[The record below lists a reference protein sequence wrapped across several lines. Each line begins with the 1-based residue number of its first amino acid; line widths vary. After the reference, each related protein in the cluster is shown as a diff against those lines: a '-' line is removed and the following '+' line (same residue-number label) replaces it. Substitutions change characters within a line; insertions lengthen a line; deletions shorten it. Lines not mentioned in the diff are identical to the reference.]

1 MNCSHKI
8 LHSLENSHLACDYLK
23 TCNYQADYFDL
34 LTFNYCIVENRQ
46 YITWPLIVLIF
57 ILCFYF
63 LSSTVDQYVSRI
75 LGRMSVKLN
84 ISQNLAGL
92 TLLAFGNQVVDII
105 VALVSS
111 DEDNGGIEASL
122 STILGAD
129 SLVIGFVMPTVIFL
143 GNGVIVKG
151 QNFLR
156 DLVTY
161 LIGLSFVI
169 FLGTVR
175 KELNI
180 IYGAIIFSLYIVYVG
195 ICILM
200 EKVENIKR
208 LKKEEEERKR
218 KKEIEDYSEDYDE
231 NESIEQDDEK
241 HDFVI
246 TLLDTED
253 NKYKLYDESK
263 SSIFLEK
270 KSTKEENDFEKK
282 HIKINVPDNDHK
294 KDIEK
299 SEKENK
305 EENKNEKEKIDS
317 NDKKEVDE
325 NIDIEQTK
333 EKNDIKEKKENNEEE
348 ELEENE
354 DNNNSEKDNNDEC
367 EHDII
372 GSLSDK
378 KSLIEDVASLKGPK
392 GFNIKNFLND
402 QYYAEKSRES
412 IKLHKF
418 HRQTSIDIKEKNLV
432 YNRLHYILA
441 KYYLNNKEEKW
452 KDTSCF
458 KKIIKIMVEIPLNL
472 IRDLTTPPFE
482 KEKWKKEFLALSPV
496 FISLSI
502 SLFFKL
508 FKYYVLYP
516 HYIFIISYYALLVI
530 LGIFLYKKTY
540 RGSLPNCEWILLV
553 SAFAMSL
560 IWIYVITTILIQM
573 VNDSKMLFPF
583 EVSRSFLIMTIL
595 AVGNALP
602 DFLVDVTLSKRGYAE
617 MALSGAIGS
626 PVFSLLFGF
635 GLSLIKTFAFSNKK
649 AEEFNLLSFTPSNKV
664 ILCAMLGIFANLIY
678 YMIVFACVGFRAKKY
693 VSFAGFFIFTEYLI
707 AIVLVSFVFT

>member
-1 MNCSHKI
+1 MNCSHEI
-8 LHSLENSHLACDYLK
+8 LHSFENSHLACDYLK
-23 TCNYQADYFDL
+23 ECNYQADYFNL
-34 LTFNYCIVENRQ
+34 LTFNYCLVENKQ
-46 YITWPLIVLIF
+46 YITWPLIALIF

-180 IYGAIIFSLYIVYVG
+180 IYGAIIFSLYILYVG

-200 EKVENIKR
+200 EKIENTKR

-218 KKEIEDYSEDYDE
+218 RKEIEDYSEDYDE

-246 TLLDTED
+246 KLLDTED

-270 KSTKEENDFEKK
+270 KSTKDENDFEKK
-282 HIKINVPDNDHK
+282 QIKINVPNNNNK
-294 KDIEK
+294 KNI
-299 SEKENK
+299 
-305 EENKNEKEKIDS
+305 
-317 NDKKEVDE
+317 DKKEVDE
-325 NIDIEQTK
+325 NIDIEETK

-348 ELEENE
+348 EHEENE

-372 GSLSDK
+372 DSLSDK

-392 GFNIKNFLND
+392 AFNIKNFLND

-432 YNRLHYILA
+432 YNRLHFILA

-452 KDTSCF
+452 EDTSCF
-458 KKIIKIMVEIPLNL
+458 KKIFKIMVEIPLNL

-482 KEKWKKEFLALSPV
+482 KEKWKKEFLSLSPV

-502 SLFFKL
+502 SLFFNL

-540 RGSLPNCEWILLV
+540 RGSLPNCEWLLLI
-553 SAFAMSL
+553 SALAMSM
-560 IWIYVITTILIQM
+560 IWIYVITTILIQT
-573 VNDSKMLFPF
+573 VNDSKMLLPF
-583 EVSRSFLIMTIL
+583 EVSRPFLIMTIL

-635 GLSLIKTFAFSNKK
+635 GLSLIKTFGFSNKN
-649 AEEFNLLSFTPSNKV
+649 AEEFNLLRLTPSNKV

-678 YMIVFACVGFRAKKY
+678 YMIVFSCVGFRAKKY
-693 VSFAGFFIFTEYLI
+693 VSFAGFFIFIEYLI
-707 AIVLVSFVFT
+707 AIVLVSFIFN

>member
-23 TCNYQADYFDL
+23 ECNYQADYFNL
-34 LTFNYCIVENRQ
+34 LTFNYCLVENKQ
-46 YITWPLIVLIF
+46 YITWPLITLIF

-111 DEDNGGIEASL
+111 DQDNGGIEASL

-180 IYGAIIFSLYIVYVG
+180 IYGAIIFSLYILYVG

-200 EKVENIKR
+200 EKIENTKR

-218 KKEIEDYSEDYDE
+218 RKEIEDYSEDYDE

-246 TLLDTED
+246 KLLDTED

-270 KSTKEENDFEKK
+270 KSTKDENDFEKK
-282 HIKINVPDNDHK
+282 QIKINVPDNNNK
-294 KDIEK
+294 KNID
-299 SEKENK
+299 
-305 EENKNEKEKIDS
+305 KN
-317 NDKKEVDE
+317 EVDE
-325 NIDIEQTK
+325 NIDIEETK

-348 ELEENE
+348 EHEENE

-372 GSLSDK
+372 DSLSDK

-392 GFNIKNFLND
+392 AFNIKNFLND

-432 YNRLHYILA
+432 YNRLHFILA

-452 KDTSCF
+452 EDTSCF
-458 KKIIKIMVEIPLNL
+458 KKIFKIMVEIPLNL

-482 KEKWKKEFLALSPV
+482 KEKWKKEFLSLSPV

-502 SLFFKL
+502 SLFFNL

-540 RGSLPNCEWILLV
+540 RGSLPNCEWLLLI
-553 SAFAMSL
+553 SALAMSM
-560 IWIYVITTILIQM
+560 IWIYVITTILIQT
-573 VNDSKMLFPF
+573 VNDSKMLLPF
-583 EVSRSFLIMTIL
+583 EVSRPFLIMTIL

-635 GLSLIKTFAFSNKK
+635 GLSLIKTFGFSNKN
-649 AEEFNLLSFTPSNKV
+649 AEEFNLLRLTPSNKV

-678 YMIVFACVGFRAKKY
+678 YMIVFSCVGFRAKKY
-693 VSFAGFFIFTEYLI
+693 VSFAGFFIFIEYLI
-707 AIVLVSFVFT
+707 AIVLVSFIFN